1 MWRVDDVIEATGGV
15 PLKIERDTFTAVST
29 DSRTIGAGELFVP
42 LSGANFD
49 GHLYINEAYGKSRGG
64 SICEKGRKDICENAG
79 GTVILVNDAT
89 QALLDLAQWKR
100 ERMTGTCIALT
111 GSNGKTT
118 TKEILVD
125 MMKRSFS
132 VANNEKNFNNLIGVS
147 KSILAIDGDPGI
159 LIFELGTNSKG
170 EIRALARTTMPDI
183 SLITNINPSHLEG
196 LFDLEGVL
204 EEKLDLF
211 RYTQEGGRV
220 LVNADDP
227 HIMSRVADVL
237 REKLLYGITN
247 EAPFRLTVDKDH
259 GWEGSEI
266 TIAFPDGSLNAE
278 TRMLGR
284 HNLYNVLAA
293 SALAYSA
300 GLGAKE
306 IKETIETFGSF
317 AMRFTTRQ
325 SKKGYM
331 VVDDTYNANPAS
343 VEWAIRTIEGLPCRG
358 KRLAILGDMK
368 ELGEKTAYYHRE
380 LGRFLK
386 GTSIPLIA
394 LVGEYVKETFDE
406 LGNNGRAVFFE
417 DKKQLIDF
425 VTGKVEE
432 GDIVLVKGSR
442 AARMEE
448 IVEALV

>member
-1 MWRVDDVIEATGGV
+1 MWRVDEVMQATKGEAV
-15 PLKIERDTFTAVST
+15 RIERDTFVAVST

-49 GHLYINEAYGKSRGG
+49 GHLYIDEAYGKSGGG
-64 SICEKGRKDICENAG
+64 SICERRREEICRGAR
-79 GTVILVNDAT
+79 GTVILVDDAT
-89 QALLDLAQWKR
+89 QALLDLAKWKR

-170 EIRALARTTMPDI
+170 EIRALAKTTMPDI

-196 LFDLEGVL
+196 LFDLDGVL

-211 RYTQEGGRV
+211 RYTKEGGRV

-227 HIMSRVADVL
+227 HILPRYKDTGREVL
-237 REKLLYGITN
+237 CYGIVN
-247 EAPFRLTVDKDH
+247 DAPFRLVIDKDL
-259 GWEGSEI
+259 GWDGSEI
-266 TIAFPDGSLNAE
+266 TISFPGASLKAV
-278 TRMLGR
+278 TRLLGR
-284 HNLYNVLAA
+284 HNLHNILAA
-293 SALAYSA
+293 SALAYTA
-300 GLGAKE
+300 GLGTE
-306 IKETIETFGSF
+306 QIKETIETFDPF
-317 AMRFTTRQ
+317 NMRFTTRQ
-325 SKKGYM
+325 SGKGFK
-331 VVDDTYNANPAS
+331 VIDDTYNANPAS
-343 VEWAIRTIEGLPCRG
+343 VEWAVRTMETLPCTG
-358 KRLAILGDMK
+358 KRVAILGDMK
-368 ELGEKTAYYHRE
+368 ELGEKTSFYHRE

-386 GTSIPLIA
+386 ATSIPVIV

-406 LGNNGRAVFFE
+406 LGDGRAVHFE
-417 DKKQLIDF
+417 DKKRLIEY
-425 VTGKVEE
+425 VTARIGE

>member
-1 MWRVDDVIEATGGV
+1 MWRVDDVIGATGGV
-15 PLKIERDTFTAVST
+15 AVRLERDTFTAVST

-49 GHLYINEAYGKSRGG
+49 GHLYINKAYETSGGG
-64 SICEKGRKDICENAG
+64 SICEKRREDICKNAK
-79 GTVILVNDAT
+79 GTVILVDDAT
-89 QALLDLAQWKR
+89 QALLDLARWKR
-100 ERMTGTCIALT
+100 ERLSGTCIAIT

-147 KSILAIDGDPGI
+147 KSILSIVGDPEI

-170 EIRALARTTMPDI
+170 EIRALAKTTMPDI

-204 EEKLDLF
+204 EEKLDLYH
-211 RYTQEGGRV
+211 YTKEGGKV

-227 HIMSRVADVL
+227 HILPRYRDVKREVL
-237 REKLLYGITN
+237 RYGITN
-247 EAPFRLTVDKDH
+247 EAAFRLSVDRDL

-266 TIAFPDGSLNAE
+266 TITFPGGSLKAG
-278 TRMLGR
+278 TRLLGR
-284 HNLYNVLAA
+284 HNLYNILAA

-300 GLGAKE
+300 GLGIE
-306 IKETIETFGSF
+306 QIKETVEAFGSF
-317 AMRFTTRQ
+317 AMRFTVKQ
-325 SKKGYM
+325 SKKGFT

-343 VEWAIRTIEGLPCRG
+343 VEWAVRTIESLPCKG
-358 KRLAILGDMK
+358 KRVAILGDMK
-368 ELGEKTAYYHRE
+368 ELGEKTAHYHRE

-386 GTSIPLIA
+386 TTSIPLIA

-406 LGNNGRAVFFE
+406 LGNKRAMLFE
-417 DKKQLIDF
+417 DKPHLIEY
-425 VTGKVEE
+425 VSGKIGE

-448 IVEALV
+448 ITEALI